1 MTRPHPE
8 PPFCTGGVPVRGFR
22 FAATAAGIR
31 KDGRADLALAVADVG
46 AVAAGVFTRNLVR
59 AAPVLVAAE
68 RLDRG
73 SPRAVLVN
81 SGCANA
87 CTGDAGHQ
95 ATLRSCEAV
104 AGALG
109 LPAAEIL
116 PASTGVIGA
125 VLPAERVEQA
135 AGALAAGLSP
145 QQFEAFARAIMTTD
159 RWPKLAHAKIA
170 AEAGVVLGI
179 AKGAGMIHPDL
190 GPLEPAHATML
201 AFLFTDAALG
211 RDALQAALADA
222 VENTFNRVS
231 VDGDTST
238 NDCVIAFAS
247 GASGRTPERAAL
259 TQALEA
265 VCDELGRS
273 MVADGEGASHVAEI
287 VVRGLASD
295 ADALR
300 VARTVATSML
310 VKTALHGRDAN
321 WGRLLAA
328 AGRAGVALDARSAKI
343 SIGGVCVVE
352 GGTSLGADAEQRA
365 NHALAERSYVIEI
378 VLGTG
383 SGRARYLTSDLGH
396 EYVDVNAG
404 YRS

>member
-1 MTRPHPE
+1 MTRPDPE
-8 PPFCTGGVPVRGFR
+8 PPFSTGGIVVRGFR
-22 FAATAAGIR
+22 FAAVAAGIR
-31 KDGRADLALAVADVG
+31 KDGRADLALAVANVG

-59 AAPVLVAAE
+59 AAPVVVAAE
-68 RLDRG
+68 RLARG
-73 SPRAVLVN
+73 EPRAVLVN

-87 CTGDAGHQ
+87 CTGEAGHQ
-95 ATLRSCEAV
+95 ATLRSCKAV
-104 AGALG
+104 AEALG
-109 LPAAEIL
+109 LQAVELL

-135 AGALAAGLSP
+135 AGALAADLSP
-145 QQFEAFARAIMTTD
+145 QRFEAFANAIMTTD

-170 AEAGVVLGI
+170 GDGGVVLGI

-190 GPLEPAHATML
+190 GSLEPAQATML
-201 AFLFTDAALG
+201 AFLFTDAAVD
-211 RDALQAALADA
+211 RDALQTALADA
-222 VENTFNRVS
+222 VESTFNRVS

-247 GASGRTPERAAL
+247 GASERTPDRAAL
-259 TQALEA
+259 TRALEV
-265 VCDELGRS
+265 VCDELARS

-295 ADALR
+295 ADALQ
-300 VARTVATSML
+300 VARTVATSVL

-343 SIGGVCVVE
+343 SIGDVCVVE
-352 GGTSLGADAEQRA
+352 GGVTLGAAAEERA
-365 NHALAERSYVIEI
+365 SRALGARSYVIEI

-383 SGRARYLTSDLGH
+383 PGRARYLTSDLGH